1 MLVKDSSWPSK
12 SGRHWTP
19 VMLTQPRL
27 VWAVPQLGTAAV
39 CFWRDAALCVLEKS
53 IWGDF
58 SPSLLYFRKQYWCW
72 LWPFYLRV
80 SFHKTYTSIK
90 PLSAESALGHSQWTA
105 NTIIPTYDI
114 HGSLSHWLPCTLIK
128 TATWS
133 CCHIQASGSTRRP
146 GHGHRQAV
154 GSSHSQ
160 PERQGPWFSSMPTG
174 KDAFTTS
181 QSSSCLHL
189 WQQQDM
195 SPVGGLGQTK
205 FQYWRNFN
213 GCAFK
218 TFWGWG

>member
-1 MLVKDSSWPSK
+1 MSRTAADLQSQAGTGHQWCWPSPD
-12 SGRHWTP
+12 SCELCPSWGLQQCAFGG
-19 VMLTQPRL
+19 MLPSVSLRKVSEGISL
-27 VWAVPQLGTAAV
+27 P
-39 CFWRDAALCVLEKS
+39 LCCISENNTGVDS
-53 IWGDF
+53 D
-58 SPSLLYFRKQYWCW
+58 
-72 LWPFYLRV
+72 PFYLRV

-218 TFWGWG
+218 MFWGWG